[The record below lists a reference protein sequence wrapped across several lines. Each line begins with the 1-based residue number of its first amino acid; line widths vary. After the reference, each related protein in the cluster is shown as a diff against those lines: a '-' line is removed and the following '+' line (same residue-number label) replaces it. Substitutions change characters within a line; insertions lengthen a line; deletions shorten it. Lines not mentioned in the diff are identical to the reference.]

1 MPVVRKVTLLD
12 KMRKVFRDEIPSG
25 SIPLE
30 KFGVNFPK
38 KLDNEITKAAE
49 EKIRKLE
56 SDSREFERLDRTKE
70 RYDRYGNMIG
80 NGTWHVPYFV
90 YDIPGADVSISP
102 SLSSESVY
110 VTYRTPN
117 GKSSQARYSTHYS
130 NHDDKDAVDILE
142 DLGMVGSVPVWH
154 IKLGGQNVKKRA
166 VDSYPSSGKTYDELL
181 SLPEEE
187 RQKYKDMLIVDEN
200 GVKKNWKFD
209 GSIYND
215 TVGRDYFIK
224 KEFAPLF
231 DDYFN
236 K

>member
-1 MPVVRKVTLLD
+1 MPIVRKVTLLD
-12 KMRKVFRDEIPSG
+12 KMRKVFRDELPSG

-30 KFGVNFPK
+30 KFGGNFPK

-49 EKIRKLE
+49 KKIRKLE
-56 SDSREFERLDRTKE
+56 LDNREFENRNRTKQ
-70 RYDRYGNMIG
+70 RSDRFGNLIG
-80 NGTWHVPYFV
+80 DGTWHAPYSV

-110 VTYRTPN
+110 VTYRMPN
-117 GKSSQARYSTHYS
+117 GKSSQVRYSTHFS
-130 NHDDKDAVDILE
+130 NNDKDITDALE
-142 DLGMVGSVPVWH
+142 ELGIIGSVPVWQK
-154 IKLGGQNVKKRA
+154 KLGGRNVKKK
-166 VDSYPSSGKTYDELL
+166 DIELYPSSGKTYDELV

-200 GVKKNWKFD
+200 GSKKNWMFG
-209 GSIYND
+209 GSTYND

-231 DDYFN
+231 EDY
-236 K
+236 